1 MTYKTGSSLGLLL
14 TLALTG
20 CVSIKNP
27 GVEIAPMPI
36 AATPMPVSGD
46 FFVFS
51 DGYIEE
57 VVATNELSTHWSLGY
72 GSTQAIKRHEIE
84 LMPIEW
90 ESGTTKY
97 SFTIQNQSRSLWPLS
112 VGNKADISATATA
125 TTDNVS
131 QQFSEDWACNV
142 PKSMRLT
149 LAAGQ
154 FDTFLID
161 CRRSSAPGAH
171 WQRRRLNYAPSLGHY
186 VRAIEEVRTHSF
198 PGYVF
203 KQRDLID
210 FRKFTP
216 SSNTENR
223 QTLIQTALNKQPA
236 GTSLA
241 LPGATTGAVESL
253 LLGASFLTKE
263 NLHCRQVKFSSDSY
277 RPFTATL
284 CNTSGGW
291 RYAGI
296 VVEPTG
302 SAADVAVLSDGRFIL
317 PR

>member
-1 MTYKTGSSLGLLL
+1 MTYRTARPLGLLL

-27 GVEIAPMPI
+27 GVEIAPLPN
-36 AATPMPVSGD
+36 AATPMPVRGD

-57 VVATNELSTHWSLGY
+57 VVASNALSTHWSLGY
-72 GSTQAIKRHEIE
+72 GRTQAIKRHEIE
-84 LMPIEW
+84 LLPTEW

-97 SFTIQNQSRSLWPLS
+97 SVAIQNQSRSLWPLS
-112 VGNKADISATATA
+112 VGNKADISATVTA
-125 TTDNVS
+125 TSDQVS
-131 QQFSEDWACNV
+131 QQFSEDWTCNV

-161 CRRSSAPGAH
+161 CRRSSASGAH

-203 KQRDLID
+203 RQRDLVD

-216 SSNTENR
+216 SSNTKNR
-223 QTLIQTALNKQPA
+223 QALIQTALNKQAA
-236 GTSLA
+236 GTSA
-241 LPGATTGAVESL
+241 AIPGATTGAAESM

-263 NLHCRQVKFSSDSY
+263 NLHCRQAKFSSASY

-284 CNTSGGW
+284 CNTPGGW
-291 RYAGI
+291 RYADI
-296 VVEPTG
+296 VFDPPG
-302 SAADVAVLSDGRFIL
+302 SAGAAR

>member
-1 MTYKTGSSLGLLL
+1 MNSHTATSCGLLL
-14 TLALTG
+14 LSLALSG

-27 GVEIAPMPI
+27 GIEIAPMSS
-36 AATPMPVSGD
+36 ASTPVPVIGD
-46 FFVFS
+46 FYVFS

-57 VVATNELSTHWSLGY
+57 VVGSNALSTHWSLGY

-84 LMPIEW
+84 LLPVEW
-90 ESGTTKY
+90 ESGKTKF
-97 SFTIQNQSRSLWPLS
+97 SLEIQNQSRSLWPLS
-112 VGNKADISATATA
+112 VGNKSEISATVTA

-131 QQFSEDWACNV
+131 QQFSEDWNCSV

-161 CRRSSAPGAH
+161 CRRSSASGAH

-203 KQRDLID
+203 RQRDLID

-216 SSNTENR
+216 STNTDNR
-223 QTLIQTALNKQPA
+223 QALMQTALNKQDA

-241 LPGATTGAVESL
+241 LPGATTAAAESM
-253 LLGASFLTKE
+253 LLGASFLTKD
-263 NLHCRQVKFSSDSY
+263 NLHCRQAKFSAVFYS
-277 RPFTATL
+277 PFTATL
-284 CNTSGGW
+284 CNRPGGW
-291 RYAGI
+291 RYADI
-296 VVEPTG
+296 VFDSSG
-302 SAADVAVLSDGRFIL
+302 GAAGAAR